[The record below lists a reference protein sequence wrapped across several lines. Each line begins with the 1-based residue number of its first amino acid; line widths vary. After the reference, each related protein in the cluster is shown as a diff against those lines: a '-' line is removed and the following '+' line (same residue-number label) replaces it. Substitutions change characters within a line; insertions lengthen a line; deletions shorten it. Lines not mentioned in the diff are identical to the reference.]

1 MNLDA
6 ILHAIRESGEVRVR
20 AIEERAQ
27 AEINRI
33 MAEAEQEAN
42 VIQQQARKTASNAM
56 IADSARVIHQARLE
70 AMRLVGDTQQAIVEQ
85 ALESVRL
92 RLESL
97 RTESDYPD
105 LLHRLLQE
113 ALDVLEGSLYESEQA
128 CVQADPRDRTVLE
141 RVLREMSLSL
151 PVLYTL
157 EHWGGVCV
165 TSPDGRIVVDNTL
178 ETRLIRAAPYLY
190 QFLPT
195 LLEHTLN
202 SVSET
207 ARTHSGGR
215 VTLDE
220 QRTLND

>member
-20 AIEERAQ
+20 AIEERAH
-27 AEINRI
+27 AEVNRI

-56 IADSARVIHQARLE
+56 TADSARVIHRARLE
-70 AMRLVGDTQQAIVEQ
+70 AMQLVGDAQQAIVERV
-85 ALESVRL
+85 LESVRL

-97 RTESDYPD
+97 RAESGYPD
-105 LLHRLLQE
+105 LLCRLLQE
-113 ALDVLEGSLYESEQA
+113 ALTALDGSLNENEQA

-141 RVLREMSLSL
+141 RVLHEMSLSL
-151 PVLYTL
+151 PVSYAL

-165 TSPDGRIVVDNTL
+165 TSPDERIVVDNAL
-178 ETRLIRAAPYLY
+178 ETRLVRAAPYLY

-202 SVSET
+202 GASET
-207 ARTHSGGR
+207 AGVRSGGQ